1 LGHEGEGS
9 VYAALKNQ
17 GWATALVS
25 GPSNSTKE
33 FDFFKIDIDLTEEGF
48 KHREQVVE
56 TVFQYVRLLKEQGP
70 QEWIFNEMKVV
81 GDIEFQNVNKRKPIS
96 YVSALSTSMQWYK
109 PKDVISAAYLHERYD
124 PVLIKSIIDCLT
136 PDNLLLLNVAK
147 DFKGQTDKVEEWYGT
162 EYSSVPLDEKFKT
175 RLASVALH
183 PQLYLP
189 PRNEFIPDDLSI
201 RPVPED
207 AKDQKAPKL
216 IRDGPQSKLWF
227 LQDSI
232 FELPKG
238 AVQLQIWSPESYS
251 SPHNST
257 TTRIMAMLVQ
267 DALNEFSYNAQIAG
281 LDYKIEFNPGGVLL
295 VIMGFNQK
303 IPVLLSKIISKLAHF
318 DITQE
323 RFSVIKEKFLRDLI
337 NFAREP
343 PHAHT
348 SYFMMMCA
356 NHPRWGWEEQ
366 VNILK
371 ELELKHVAAF
381 VPLFIKSSRL
391 EWLIHG
397 NFSQKEAVEMVDSV
411 EALLPASK
419 HHSPMPS
426 VQRTVKFH
434 KGIEYLYQR
443 SNINADDHNSAV
455 YSWYQAGNIDDTVM
469 SAQISL
475 IDEILRE
482 PCYDQL
488 RTKEQLGYI
497 VWSTL
502 RTSCGITGWR
512 VTVQS
517 SEYDAQHVDARIESF
532 VESAVTLLQ
541 DMGEEE
547 FQAFVDAVIAKN
559 LEKPHSIFA
568 LNMQLWEE
576 ITVQK
581 YLFNRRELESDIL
594 RKTKK
599 EDVVAL
605 FKRTVADKA
614 TRRKMSVQLYANGKA
629 VPTPVKDDPKRYY
642 IEDIYAFRERMPLC
656 APSQ

>member
-1 LGHEGEGS
+1 
-9 VYAALKNQ
+9 
-17 GWATALVS
+17 
-25 GPSNSTKE
+25 
-33 FDFFKIDIDLTEEGF
+33 
-48 KHREQVVE
+48 
-56 TVFQYVRLLKEQGP
+56 
-70 QEWIFNEMKVV
+70 
-81 GDIEFQNVNKRKPIS
+81 
-96 YVSALSTSMQWYK
+96 
-109 PKDVISAAYLHERYD
+109 
-124 PVLIKSIIDCLT
+124 
-136 PDNLLLLNVAK
+136 
-147 DFKGQTDKVEEWYGT
+147 
-162 EYSSVPLDEKFKT
+162 
-175 RLASVALH
+175 
-183 PQLYLP
+183 
-189 PRNEFIPDDLSI
+189 
-201 RPVPED
+201 
-207 AKDQKAPKL
+207 
-216 IRDGPQSKLWF
+216 
-227 LQDSI
+227 
-232 FELPKG
+232 
-238 AVQLQIWSPESYS
+238 
-251 SPHNST
+251 
-257 TTRIMAMLVQ
+257 
-267 DALNEFSYNAQIAG
+267 
-281 LDYKIEFNPGGVLL
+281 
-295 VIMGFNQK
+295 
-303 IPVLLSKIISKLAHF
+303 
-318 DITQE
+318 
-323 RFSVIKEKFLRDLI
+323 
-337 NFAREP
+337 
-343 PHAHT
+343 
-348 SYFMMMCA
+348 
-356 NHPRWGWEEQ
+356 
-366 VNILK
+366 
-371 ELELKHVAAF
+371 
-381 VPLFIKSSRL
+381 
-391 EWLIHG
+391 
-397 NFSQKEAVEMVDSV
+397 
-411 EALLPASK
+411 
-419 HHSPMPS
+419 
-426 VQRTVKFH
+426 
-434 KGIEYLYQR
+434 
-443 SNINADDHNSAV
+443 
-455 YSWYQAGNIDDTVM
+455 VM